1 MNDTNVYSFLNIS
14 QGTGT
19 LWFNLLTTIISV
31 VLGGCIVYFFNLR
44 IEKRKERELEKR
56 NFNDLKFNV
65 IQTTEELKTIAYYL
79 AEYKSKGEFQIRQK
93 ELIGTF
99 NENLYN
105 LRASKFDDFRLRYAH
120 VKGRFLFELKMIKSK
135 CLPNSEIDQFI
146 EKVKDF
152 RHDLFIDFSKHS
164 LKDEKGND
172 ITENDIDTMVN
183 NLRNN
188 PNSIF
193 YLLNTLID
201 ILDKLVLKIN

>member
-1 MNDTNVYSFLNIS
+1 MNDPDVYSILNIS
-14 QGTGT
+14 QVTGQ

-31 VLGGCIVYFFNLR
+31 ILGGFIVYFFNLR

-65 IQTTEELKTIAYYL
+65 IETTEELKTIAYYL

-93 ELIGTF
+93 ELGQTF

-105 LRASKFDDFRLRYAH
+105 LRASKFDDFRLRYAQ
-120 VKGRFLFELKMIKSK
+120 VKGRFLFELKMLKSK
-135 CLPNSEIDQFI
+135 CVPNNEIDQFI

-152 RHDLFIDFSKHS
+152 SHDLFIVFSKHS
-164 LKDEKGND
+164 LKDEHGND
-172 ITENDIDTMVN
+172 ITESEIDAMIN

-201 ILDKLVLKIN
+201 ILDKLILKSN

>member
-1 MNDTNVYSFLNIS
+1 MNDPDVYSILNIS
-14 QGTGT
+14 QVTGQ

-31 VLGGCIVYFFNLR
+31 ILGGFIVYFFNLR

-65 IQTTEELKTIAYYL
+65 IETTEELKTIAYYL

-93 ELIGTF
+93 ELGQTF

-105 LRASKFDDFRLRYAH
+105 LRASKFDDFRLRYAQ
-120 VKGRFLFELKMIKSK
+120 VKGRFLFELKMLKSK
-135 CLPNSEIDQFI
+135 CVPNNEIDQFI

-152 RHDLFIDFSKHS
+152 SHDLFIVFSKHS
-164 LKDEKGND
+164 LKDEHGND
-172 ITENDIDTMVN
+172 ITESEIDAMIN

-188 PNSIF
+188 PKSIF

-201 ILDKLVLKIN
+201 ILDKLILKSN